1 MWVRVQ
7 QRFCRLLNPDKTM
20 KTPNRDLLVLVKN
33 DRLNEKAMELELE
46 KLNQLLFNFETID
59 NLCIAHE
66 VFDLNIYRIHNNL
79 KLLKK
84 VINKKRLKPFEFLS
98 NKN

>member
-1 MWVRVQ
+1 
-7 QRFCRLLNPDKTM
+7 M

-33 DRLNEKAMELELE
+33 DHLNEKAIEIELE
-46 KLNQLLFNFETID
+46 KLNQLLFNFETIQ

-66 VFDLNIYRIHNNL
+66 VFDLNVYRIHSNL
-79 KLLKK
+79 RLLKK
-84 VINKKRLKPFEFLS
+84 VISKKRLKPFEFLF